1 MQSWIFSSHSS
12 SLQGVYLGLK
22 VIDGLKD
29 QKNNKY
35 LDVFV
40 LFSKVNFNLKLNL
53 NGLLNS

>member
-40 LFSKVNFNLKLNL
+40 LFSKVILI
-53 NGLLNS
+53 